1 MATKI
6 SNGGQILKR
15 LERLEDKL
23 FGNGESLVERVTRLE
38 AGQQTLLQRIEEYHQ
53 SRKKDLEE
61 AILKS
66 HEKTNELL
74 KKQVQEQMRQNRMQ
88 SIGLWVTAVSIV
100 GGVLASIAM
109 FFASKVFGWIK

>member
-6 SNGGQILKR
+6 SNGSQIIKR
-15 LERLEDKL
+15 LERIEDKL
-23 FGNGESLVERVTRLE
+23 FGNGESLLERVARLE
-38 AGQQTLLQRIEEYHQ
+38 ASQQTLLQRIEEYHQ

-74 KKQVQEQMRQNRMQ
+74 TKQIKEQLRQNKMQ
-88 SIGLWVTAVSIV
+88 LIGLWITIVSLV
-100 GGVLASIAM
+100 GGFLLSRAL
-109 FFASKVFGWIK
+109 GWIK

>member
-6 SNGGQILKR
+6 GNGSQIIKR
-15 LERLEDKL
+15 LERLENKL

-38 AGQQTLLQRIEEYHQ
+38 AGQQTLLQRIEEYHM

-74 KKQVQEQMRQNRMQ
+74 KKQVQEQVRQNRMQ
-88 SIGLWVTAVSIV
+88 LIGLWITIVSLV
-100 GGVLASIAM
+100 GGFLV
-109 FFASKVFGWIK
+109 SKALGWIR

>member
-1 MATKI
+1 MATKADN
-6 SNGGQILKR
+6 SSQILKR
-15 LERLEDKL
+15 LERLENKL

-38 AGQQTLLQRIEEYHQ
+38 AGQQTLLQRIEEYHL

-74 KKQVQEQMRQNRMQ
+74 TKQVREQLRQNRMQ
-88 SIGLWVTAVSIV
+88 LIGLWITIASLV
-100 GGVLASIAM
+100 GG
-109 FFASKVFGWIK
+109 FFASKALGWLK

>member
-1 MATKI
+1 MATKT

-15 LERLEDKL
+15 LERLENRL

-38 AGQQTLLQRIEEYHQ
+38 AGQQMLLQRIEEYHL

-61 AILKS
+61 AILNS

-74 KKQVQEQMRQNRMQ
+74 KKQVQEQLRQNRMQ
-88 SIGLWVTAVSIV
+88 SIGLWITVISVA
-100 GGVLASIAM
+100 GGVLASLAM
-109 FFASKVFGWIK
+109 FLASKAFGWIR